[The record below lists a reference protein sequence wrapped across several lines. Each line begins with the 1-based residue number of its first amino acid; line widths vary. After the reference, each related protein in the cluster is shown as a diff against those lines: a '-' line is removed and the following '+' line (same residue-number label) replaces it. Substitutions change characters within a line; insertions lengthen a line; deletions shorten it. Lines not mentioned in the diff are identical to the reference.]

1 MVTTAATKS
10 INWQSPL
17 VDDSE
22 ISEADYRA
30 MVGRAEKSGYMSNET
45 HCREF
50 NTWFNEVS
58 TEKATQNA

>member
-1 MVTTAATKS
+1 MTAIAATKS
-10 INWQSPL
+10 MNWQSPL

-30 MVGRAEKSGYMSNET
+30 IISRAEKSGYMSNET

-50 NTWFNEVS
+50 N
-58 TEKATQNA
+58 K